1 MKRKY
6 FLLLALPLLL
16 VTSCDNSQDD
26 DKKPTPDPVLS
37 FSEVYNKLS
46 KELTL
51 SGTVKEVLVG
61 ENKEE
66 TPLNGTIKVNL
77 GENSYHIEQTGDCT
91 EIISSIYTNDEENR
105 NSLHYY
111 ITELNEV
118 EYEVITE
125 MDEELQENVP
135 VPFKEYENPFKYV
148 KADVFKDN
156 GDNTY
161 SFDMSKTESLNDL
174 YYMSGNIIYLMID
187 EMAAQ
192 FETNVIEDFTFT
204 REKNDLTKLHIKTIN
219 LSDSFGTRY
228 FEYNFN
234 IDYSSDVDHDYP
246 LPSPLPHE
254 DYHTNLDKAFD
265 ALKNETYVAE
275 GSVDWGGIAYPFTY
289 AISDDLVYVYD
300 EGYDEFVA
308 FVKLDDG
315 IHEVSSVDGTYHY
328 KPDIVEDGEAY
339 WPTQTMATEW
349 FNFDEDTD
357 AYFLEGDTSCYNFSS
372 GMIPYAYLFDPTAF
386 AGSELN
392 ITLDDNDMLK
402 TLTVTGGIA
411 EVTINF
417 NFDNPVLPIDVSK
430 ITEEPTLFERF
441 LGTYTFTDDGAENV
455 VVVTEN
461 SVTFNGESCLDIGE
475 NRYGELEF
483 TYKDENWSINKD
495 KSTIYNNDSGAS
507 FAFTYSA

>member
-16 VTSCDNSQDD
+16 VTSCNNNQDD
-26 DKKPTPDPVLS
+26 NKKPTPEPVLS

-125 MDEELQENVP
+125 MDEELQEEVP

-192 FETNVIEDFTFT
+192 
-204 REKNDLTKLHIKTIN
+204 
-219 LSDSFGTRY
+219 
-228 FEYNFN
+228 
-234 IDYSSDVDHDYP
+234 
-246 LPSPLPHE
+246 
-254 DYHTNLDKAFD
+254 
-265 ALKNETYVAE
+265 
-275 GSVDWGGIAYPFTY
+275 
-289 AISDDLVYVYD
+289 
-300 EGYDEFVA
+300 
-308 FVKLDDG
+308 
-315 IHEVSSVDGTYHY
+315 
-328 KPDIVEDGEAY
+328 
-339 WPTQTMATEW
+339 
-349 FNFDEDTD
+349 
-357 AYFLEGDTSCYNFSS
+357 
-372 GMIPYAYLFDPTAF
+372 
-386 AGSELN
+386 
-392 ITLDDNDMLK
+392 
-402 TLTVTGGIA
+402 
-411 EVTINF
+411 
-417 NFDNPVLPIDVSK
+417 
-430 ITEEPTLFERF
+430 
-441 LGTYTFTDDGAENV
+441 
-455 VVVTEN
+455 
-461 SVTFNGESCLDIGE
+461 
-475 NRYGELEF
+475 
-483 TYKDENWSINKD
+483 SI
-495 KSTIYNNDSGAS
+495 
-507 FAFTYSA
+507 